1 MEQGIHRG
9 LGRATL
15 LLALALAAGP
25 LAAQTPRPGDAVALG
40 RYLVQIAGCN
50 DCHTPGYAM
59 AAGRV
64 DEKEW
69 LSGDLLGWRGPWGTS
84 YAINLR
90 LYFAGLSQAQ
100 WLEHARRMEP
110 RPPMPWWNLRAMS
123 EEELSA
129 IYRYVQA
136 AGPTG
141 RPMPAALPPGQA
153 PAPPFVQ
160 FP

>member
-1 MEQGIHRG
+1 LPPRRRAGTLRRGVGVARSRCRGRGIAF
-9 LGRATL
+9 GR
-15 LLALALAAGP
+15 
-25 LAAQTPRPGDAVALG
+25 PR
-40 RYLVQIAGCN
+40 
-50 DCHTPGYAM
+50 
-59 AAGRV
+59 
-64 DEKEW
+64 
-69 LSGDLLGWRGPWGTS
+69 GTS

-90 LYFAGLSQAQ
+90 LYFAGLSEAQ

-123 EEELSA
+123 DEELSA
-129 IYRYVQA
+129 IYRYVRA
-136 AGPTG
+136 AGPAG